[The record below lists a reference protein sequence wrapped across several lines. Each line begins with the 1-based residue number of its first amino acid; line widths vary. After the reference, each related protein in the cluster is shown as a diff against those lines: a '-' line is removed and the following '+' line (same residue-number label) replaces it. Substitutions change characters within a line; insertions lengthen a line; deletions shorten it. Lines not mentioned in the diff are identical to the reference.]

1 MINLEIPKKFKPLA
15 SQANQVA
22 TEVFRP
28 ISRKYDAAEH
38 AYPKELDML
47 ASLIDG
53 MNEGSDIGGAGAAG
67 VRREANGDDDG
78 ENRNGSNLS
87 TVLGIIELCWGDVGL
102 LLSMP
107 RQGLGN
113 SAIASVATEEQLE
126 HYGGK
131 WAAMA
136 ITEPEAG
143 SDSAAIRTTAELDGD
158 EYVLNGEKIFVTSGD
173 RADLIVVWATLD
185 RSKGRAAIKSFIVE
199 RDNPGLKL
207 DRLEHKLGIRASDTA
222 NFTLQDCRVPK
233 EALLGDPE
241 VDGKKGF
248 AGAMQTF
255 DNTRPLVAA
264 MAVGVAR
271 AALEETRERLAEAG
285 RRGRLRHP
293 RPLPAR
299 RRGALPGDGGRL
311 RGGLAADPAGRL
323 DGRQRQAQLAA
334 GLDGQGQGRPHLRR
348 RRPRLRRALR
358 QRRLRRERAAR
369 EVGPRREDPR
379 HLRGDPADPAA
390 DRRPPAA
397 RQELAAN
404 CGNRRG
410 SGCPSP
416 ETVAAGAARLSV
428 RRGTTRQ
435 ATRSPEG
442 IGRGPPPIFVRQ
454 TAGREPDRGLDGA
467 SPASRLGIVAVDA
480 RGRTGGTGT
489 SAN

>member
-28 ISRKYDAAEH
+28 ISRRYDEAEH
-38 AYPKELDML
+38 SYPKELDML

-67 VRREANGDDDG
+67 VRRSDG
-78 ENRNGSNLS
+78 ADPSENRNGSNLS

-107 RQGLGN
+107 RLGLGN
-113 SAIASVATEEQLE
+113 SAIASVATQEQLD
-126 HYGGK
+126 HYGGL

-143 SDSAAIRTTAELDGD
+143 SDSAAIRTTAALDGD

-233 EALLGDPE
+233 EALLGSPDVNIE
-241 VDGKKGF
+241 KGF

-264 MAVGVAR
+264 MAVGVTR
-271 AALEETRERLAEAG
+271 AALEEARRHLEEAG
-285 RRGRLRHP
+285 VEVDYSA
-293 RPLPAR
+293 PALSQPAAAAR
-299 RRGALPGDGGRL
+299 F
-311 RGGLAADPAGRL
+311 LAMEADYEAAWLQTLHAAWMADNSKPNSLQASMAKAKAGRTAVEVTLGCVELCGAVGYGESELLEKWSRDAKIL
-323 DGRQRQAQLAA
+323 DIFEGTQQIQL
-334 GLDGQGQGRPHLRR
+334 LI
-348 RRPRLRRALR
+348 
-358 QRRLRRERAAR
+358 
-369 EVGPRREDPR
+369 V
-379 HLRGDPADPAA
+379 
-390 DRRPPAA
+390 A
-397 RQELAAN
+397 RQLLGKSSAEL
-404 CGNRRG
+404 R
-410 SGCPSP
+410 
-416 ETVAAGAARLSV
+416 
-428 RRGTTRQ
+428 
-435 ATRSPEG
+435 
-442 IGRGPPPIFVRQ
+442 
-454 TAGREPDRGLDGA
+454 
-467 SPASRLGIVAVDA
+467 
-480 RGRTGGTGT
+480 
-489 SAN
+489 

>member
-1 MINLEIPKKFKPLA
+1 MINLEIPKKFKPLV

-22 TEVFRP
+22 SEVFRP
-28 ISRKYDAAEH
+28 ISRKYDIAEH

-53 MNEGSDIGGAGAAG
+53 MNEGSENGAGAAG
-67 VRREANGDDDG
+67 VRRESNGNGDG
-78 ENRNGSNLS
+78 ANRNGSNLS
-87 TVLGIIELCWGDVGL
+87 TVLSIIEMCWGDVGL

-126 HYGGK
+126 RYGGR

-199 RDNPGLKL
+199 RENPGLKL

-233 EALLGDPE
+233 EALLGSSDVE
-241 VDGKKGF
+241 DKQGF
-248 AGAMQTF
+248 GGAMQTF

-271 AALEETRERLAEAG
+271 AALEQTRGCLS
-285 RRGRLRHP
+285 
-293 RPLPAR
+293 
-299 RRGALPGDGGRL
+299 
-311 RGGLAADPAGRL
+311 
-323 DGRQRQAQLAA
+323 AA
-334 GLDGQGQGRPHLRR
+334 GIEIDYATP
-348 RRPRLRRALR
+348 ALC
-358 QRRLRRERAAR
+358 QHAAAAR
-369 EVGPRREDPR
+369 FLEME
-379 HLRGDPADPAA
+379 ADY
-390 DRRPPAA
+390 
-397 RQELAAN
+397 E
-404 CGNRRG
+404 
-410 SGCPSP
+410 
-416 ETVAAGAARLSV
+416 AARLQTMHAAWMADNGRPNSL
-428 RRGTTRQ
+428 Q
-435 ATRSPEG
+435 ASMAKAK
-442 IGRGPPPIFVRQ
+442 
-454 TAGREPDRGLDGA
+454 AGRTCVEVTLGCVELCGSFGYGEGELLEKWARDAKILDIFEGTQQVQ
-467 SPASRLGIVAVDA
+467 LLIVA
-480 RGRTGGTGT
+480 RQLLGKSSSELR
-489 SAN
+489 

>member
-22 TEVFRP
+22 QEVFRP
-28 ISRKYDAAEH
+28 ISRKYDEAEH

-67 VRREANGDDDG
+67 VRREKSDDG
-78 ENRNGSNLS
+78 SNRNGSNLS

-113 SAIASVATEEQLE
+113 SAIASVATEQQLE

-173 RADLIVVWATLD
+173 RADLIVVWASLD

-241 VDGKKGF
+241 VKEKGF
-248 AGAMQTF
+248 AGVMETF

-264 MAVGVAR
+264 MAVGVTR
-271 AALEETRERLAEAG
+271 AALEETRKQLKAG
-285 RRGRLRHP
+285 RRRGRLRRP
-293 RPLPAR
+293 RQHQHAAAAR
-299 RRGALPGDGGRL
+299 FLEMEADYE
-311 RGGLAADPAGRL
+311 AAWL
-323 DGRQRQAQLAA
+323 LTLQAAWMADNAQAELAA
-334 GLDGQGQGRPHLRR
+334 GLDGQGEGGTHLRR
-348 RRPRLRRALR
+348 RHARLRRALR
-358 QRRLRRERAAR
+358 QRRLRRERAAG
-369 EVGPRREDPR
+369 EVGSRLEDPR
-379 HLRGDPADPAA
+379 HLRGHPADPAA
-390 DRRPPAA
+390 DHRSAAARRRPAP
-397 RQELAAN
+397 N
-404 CGNRRG
+404 CGSQVGIKGAGTPSPDTSRQWLDVECLERG
-410 SGCPSP
+410 S
-416 ETVAAGAARLSV
+416 
-428 RRGTTRQ
+428 
-435 ATRSPEG
+435 
-442 IGRGPPPIFVRQ
+442 PPP
-454 TAGREPDRGLDGA
+454 L
-467 SPASRLGIVAVDA
+467 
-480 RGRTGGTGT
+480 
-489 SAN
+489 

>member
-15 SQANQVA
+15 QQANQVA

-28 ISRKYDAAEH
+28 ISRKYDEAEH
-38 AYPKELDML
+38 SYPKELDML

-67 VRREANGDDDG
+67 VRRESNGDG
-78 ENRNGSNLS
+78 EAGNRNGSNLS

-113 SAIASVATEEQLE
+113 SAIASVASDEQLKQ
-126 HYGGK
+126 YGGK

-143 SDSAAIRTTAELDGD
+143 SDSAAIRTTADLDGD

-173 RADLIVVWATLD
+173 RADLIVVWASLD
-185 RSKGRAAIKSFIVE
+185 RNVGRAAIRSFIVE

-241 VDGKKGF
+241 VKSDPKQGF
-248 AGAMQTF
+248 GGAMQTF

-271 AALEETRERLAEAG
+271 ASLEETRKRLEEAG
-285 RRGRLRHP
+285 VEIDYDT
-293 RPLPAR
+293 PA
-299 RRGALPGDGGRL
+299 LSQS
-311 RGGLAADPAGRL
+311 AAAARYLEMESDYEASLLLTLQAAWMADNGKPNSLQASMAKAKAGRTCVDVALGCVELCGSVGYGENELLEKWARDAKIL
-323 DGRQRQAQLAA
+323 DIFEGTQQIQQLIVS
-334 GLDGQGQGRPHLRR
+334 RR
-348 RRPRLRRALR
+348 
-358 QRRLRRERAAR
+358 
-369 EVGPRREDPR
+369 
-379 HLRGDPADPAA
+379 
-390 DRRPPAA
+390 
-397 RQELAAN
+397 
-404 CGNRRG
+404 
-410 SGCPSP
+410 
-416 ETVAAGAARLSV
+416 
-428 RRGTTRQ
+428 
-435 ATRSPEG
+435 
-442 IGRGPPPIFVRQ
+442 I
-454 TAGREPDRGLDGA
+454 
-467 SPASRLGIVAVDA
+467 LG
-480 RGRTGGTGT
+480 
-489 SAN
+489 